1 MNEEL
6 KNEKLENEQ
15 LEDEGLEGEQPESL
29 DTAPQ
34 GAMLLTAAEGETDEA
49 DEETAAEEPDEE
61 YEVIDVNDLD
71 LVKLGRQGEHMT
83 QTVKIDCSAWL
94 EKLPECSLIVA
105 AIRPG
110 ESEVYLPTVAVE
122 GGVITWNILDQ
133 DTAHAGG
140 GRGEV
145 RAMQGDK
152 IKKSC
157 VFRTRIEPSLE
168 GSGSTPVTPP
178 DWVQT
183 ILAAVG
189 AAQTAAE
196 TAAAQARTAATQ
208 ASDAAAQAAAAAVSA
223 AQAATNTEG
232 LRGFAFAIDGA
243 GGLDV
248 TYTAEE

>member
-6 KNEKLENEQ
+6 ENEELENGQ
-15 LEDEGLEGEQPESL
+15 LEDGGLEGAQPESL
-29 DTAPQ
+29 T
-34 GAMLLTAAEGETDEA
+34 GEA
-49 DEETAAEEPDEE
+49 DETAAEEPDEE

-83 QTVKIDCSAWL
+83 QSVRIDCGAWL

-110 ESEVYLPTVAVE
+110 ESEIYLPTVTVE
-122 GGVITWNILDQ
+122 NGVITWNILDQ

-168 GSGSTPVTPP
+168 GGGSTPVTPP

-196 TAAAQARTAATQ
+196 AAAAQARTAAAQ
-208 ASDAAAQAAAAAVSA
+208 ATDAATQAAA
-223 AQAATNTEG
+223 NTEG
-232 LRGFAFAIDGA
+232 LRGFAFAIDSDS
-243 GGLDV
+243 GLNL